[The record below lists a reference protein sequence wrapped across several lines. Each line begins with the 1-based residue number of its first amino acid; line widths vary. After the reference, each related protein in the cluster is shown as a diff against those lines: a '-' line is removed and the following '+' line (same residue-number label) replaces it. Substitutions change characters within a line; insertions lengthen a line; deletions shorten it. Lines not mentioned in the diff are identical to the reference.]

1 MMTAEYFRQSAMR
14 ARAVAKASAAKGNH
28 VYLEALAARFEE
40 QALEF
45 ERRTAGDKPTLRST

>member
-1 MMTAEYFRQSAMR
+1 MMTAEYFRQSAVR

-45 ERRTAGDKPTLRST
+45 ERRTAGDKPALRST